1 MAKAYFHRGKMSG
14 GIRMDKKEE
23 IIKKIVGT
31 LSGFKEVELGYLFG
45 SFYARKEFEDI
56 DIAILL
62 SEPPSAYE
70 SERFAVRVVGA
81 LEMALKHEVEFD
93 VKVLNF
99 SPVYFQ
105 HEVIRDGKL
114 LFCRDAAKR
123 VEYEGRVLSE
133 YLDYREV
140 LDWFDEKLLARA

>member
-1 MAKAYFHRGKMSG
+1 MSG
-14 GIRMDKKEE
+14 GKEMEGKEE
-23 IIKKIVGT
+23 TIKKIAKA
-31 LSGFKEVELGYLFG
+31 LSEFEEVELGYVFG
-45 SFYARKEFEDI
+45 SFYAGREFEDI
-56 DIAILL
+56 DIAVLL
-62 SEPPSAYE
+62 SAPPSAYE
-70 SERFAVRVVGA
+70 SERFAVRVAGA
-81 LEMALKHEVEFD
+81 LEKALGNRFEFD

-99 SPVYFQ
+99 SPIYFQ

-123 VEYEGRVLSE
+123 VRYEGWVLSE

>member
-1 MAKAYFHRGKMSG
+1 MGE
-14 GIRMDKKEE
+14 KEE
-23 IIKKIVGT
+23 IIKKIVET
-31 LSGFKEVELGYLFG
+31 LWGFKEVELAYVFG
-45 SFYARKEFEDI
+45 SFYAGREFEDI

-62 SEPPSAYE
+62 SKPPSAYE
-70 SERFAVRVVGA
+70 SERFAMKVAGA
-81 LEMALKHEVEFD
+81 LETALGHKFEFD

-99 SPVYFQ
+99 SPIYFQ

-114 LFCRDAAKR
+114 LFCRDETKR
-123 VEYEGRVLSE
+123 VEYEAGVLSE